1 MVTRQRLLAAD
12 SRDLSVLPPESVHL
26 VVTSPPYPMIAMWDG
41 LFSALDP
48 RIAEALAREDG
59 AVAFA
64 AMHAQLDRVWA
75 EVHRLLCPGGI
86 ACLNLG
92 DAARSIGGSFQL
104 YSNHTRVLGSCLAL
118 GFQALPEIVWR
129 KPTNAPTKFL
139 GSGTLPPGAYVTL
152 EHEWVLIVRKGGPRR
167 FVSAEDKQRR
177 RESAYFWEE
186 RNRWFSD
193 LWELTG
199 SRQVLPAAEGS
210 RLRSGA
216 FPLEL
221 ASRLVQMFSLQGD
234 TVLDPFLGSG
244 TTLFAA
250 ALSGRNGI
258 GVEIQPELLAGA
270 AEGLGRLPELA
281 GERLSARLAAHREL
295 VEERRRRAL
304 PLKHRSRRYGV
315 PVVSRQEQE
324 MLLPLLAGVRAVPG
338 SPGQWE
344 VSYTEPSVAGEVE
357 TGSLQGSSDGQ
368 QELFSV
374 SKTRGS
380 SSAQGGESS
389 GP

>member
-12 SRDLSVLPPESVHL
+12 SRDLSELPPESVHL

-41 LFSALDP
+41 LFSTLDP
-48 RIAEALAREDG
+48 RVGEALERGDG
-59 AVAFA
+59 PGAFA
-64 AMHAQLDRVWA
+64 AMHAQLDGVWG

-92 DAARSIGGSFQL
+92 DATRSIGGSFQL
-104 YSNHTRVLGSCLAL
+104 YSNHTRVLYSCLAL

-152 EHEWVLIVRKGGPRR
+152 EHEWVLVLRKGGPRR
-167 FVSAEDKQRR
+167 FASAEDKQRR
-177 RESAYFWEE
+177 RHSAYFWEE

-199 SRQVLPAAEGS
+199 SRQELPAAG
-210 RLRSGA
+210 RQRQRSAA

-221 ASRLVQMFSLQGD
+221 ACRLVQMFSLQED

-258 GVEIQPELLAGA
+258 GVEIEPGLLPAAGQ
-270 AEGLGRLPELA
+270 GLGRLPALA
-281 GERLSARLAAHREL
+281 GERLAARLAAHRQL
-295 VEERRRRAL
+295 VEERRRRGL
-304 PLKHRSRRYGV
+304 PVEHRSLRYGI
-315 PVVSRQEQE
+315 PVVSRQERE
-324 MLLPLLAGVRAVPG
+324 MRLPLLTGVRAVPG
-338 SPGQWE
+338 APGQWE
-344 VSYTEPSVAGEVE
+344 VSYTEPSAAGEVE
-357 TGSLQGSSDGQ
+357 AGSLHASPDGQ

-374 SKTRGS
+374 SRTRGS
-380 SSAQGGESS
+380 SSAHGGESS